1 MPDALYQPFPM
12 PGPARAHIWRY
23 TPENRRPRH
32 FHLEPELNLIAAGS
46 GRFGVGETEVDV
58 SAGDLL
64 SWPPGQDH
72 VLLQASPDFDLFV
85 IGLTPELSARVLGAG
100 CAVAQGGATRIRLSA
115 TALAALRP
123 LCEAPLALQD
133 GAAVERHIGDLWQE
147 AHALRAAAPDRHSF
161 TRGAIASLIERPELR
176 RTDVAR
182 AVGGYP
188 TEVSRHFHKEMGL
201 TLTAYRTRLR
211 LLQFIQRVDDGTG
224 NFLSAALES
233 GWGSYSQCHRA
244 FQRTLGCGPREFFG
258 TDVREQMREA
268 FSPWPRADRAQGL
281 K

>member
-1 MPDALYQPFPM
+1 VPDALYQPFPM

-85 IGLTPELSARVLGAG
+85 IGLTPELSACVLGAG

-133 GAAVERHIGDLWQE
+133 RPAVERHIGDLWQE
-147 AHALRAAAPDRHSF
+147 AHALRAATPDRHSF
-161 TRGAIASLIERPELR
+161 TRRAIASLIERPELR

-188 TEVSRHFHKEMGL
+188 TEVSRHFHKDMGL

-211 LLQFIQRVDDGTG
+211 VLQFIRLIDDGTG
-224 NFLSAALES
+224 NFLSAAFES
-233 GWGSYSQCHRA
+233 GFGSYSQCHRA
-244 FQRTLGCGPREFFG
+244 FQQTLGCGPREFFG

-268 FSPWPRADRAQGL
+268 FSPWTRADRAQGL